1 MRIAM
6 VSEHASPL
14 VAAGG
19 PAAGGMAAGGQ
30 NVHVEALSRAL
41 ARSGHEVTVYTR
53 RDDRRVPARVPIDDG
68 VVVEHLAAGPPK
80 PIAEDDSLLPYVGEL
95 GAELAA
101 RFAAQPPD
109 LVHAHFW
116 TSGLA
121 ALLGTQEAGIPVVQ
135 TFHTLGGTERPHQH
149 GRDSSPPARIRLEQ
163 ALARDVA
170 HIIATSTAEADELVS
185 FGARRQAVSVLP
197 CGVDVDLF
205 TPAGPVAPRTARHRL
220 VSVGRL
226 VPHKGFETVLRAL
239 AVLPD
244 TELLIA
250 GGRPAGRLAVDPEA
264 RRLRQLAT
272 RLGVANRVRLLGA
285 VPRAELPALLRSADA
300 VVCAPWYEP
309 FGIVPLEAMAC
320 GVPVVATAVGGQV
333 DTVVDGA
340 TGVLVPPK
348 RPDLLAGAIR
358 QLLTEPF
365 WRDAYGT
372 GGADRARSRYSWG
385 RIAADTAVVYQQV
398 LGIPTEPALTAQSD
412 LDDLDDLE
420 VAGERAAPA
429 DPVDPAGV
437 PAAVPLAAVR

>member
-14 VAAGG
+14 AVVGG
-19 PAAGGMAAGGQ
+19 VDAGGQ

-41 ARSGHEVTVYTR
+41 ARAGHEVTVYTR
-53 RDDRRVPARVPIDDG
+53 RDDRRIPARVPIDDG
-68 VVVEHLAAGPPK
+68 VVVEHLTAGPPR
-80 PIAEDDSLLPYVGEL
+80 PIPKDSLLSYMGEL

-101 RFAAQPPD
+101 RFAVHPPD
-109 LVHAHFW
+109 IVHAHFW
-116 TSGLA
+116 MSGLA
-121 ALLGTQEAGIPVVQ
+121 ALLGTQQSGIPVVQ
-135 TFHTLGGTERPHQH
+135 TFHALGVTKRLHQH
-149 GRDSSPPARIRLEQ
+149 RRDSSPPARIRLEQ

-205 TPAGPVAPRTARHRL
+205 TPAGPAAPPRTARHRL

-226 VPHKGFETVLRAL
+226 VPRKGLDTVLRAL

-244 TELLIA
+244 TELLVA
-250 GGRPAGRLAVDPEA
+250 GGRPAGKLAADPEA
-264 RRLRQLAT
+264 RRLRQLAA
-272 RLGVANRVRLLGA
+272 RLGVADRVQLLGA
-285 VPRAELPALLRSADA
+285 VPRTELPPLLRSADA

-320 GVPVVATAVGGQV
+320 GVPVVATAVGGLA

-358 QLLTEPF
+358 QLLAEPF

-372 GGADRARSRYSWG
+372 AGADRARSRYSWD
-385 RIAADTAVVYQQV
+385 RIAADTAMVYQQV
-398 LGIPTEPALTAQSD
+398 LGVPTEPAEPSD
-412 LDDLDDLE
+412 VDELGDLE
-420 VAGERAAPA
+420 TADDRDAATRRGG
-429 DPVDPAGV
+429 DPAGV
-437 PAAVPLAAVR
+437 PAAVPMEAVG